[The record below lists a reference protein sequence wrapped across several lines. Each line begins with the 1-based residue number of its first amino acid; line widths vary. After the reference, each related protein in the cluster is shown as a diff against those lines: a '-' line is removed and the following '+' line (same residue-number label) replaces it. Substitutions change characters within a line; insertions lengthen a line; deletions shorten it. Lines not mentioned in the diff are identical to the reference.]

1 MKQIS
6 LLLLLVVFASSS
18 VLAQNKVLSLDGD
31 GDYVQIPASV
41 WFNGDLTIEAWVYVK
56 EYRSWSRLIDFGNG
70 ADQDNVLLTLTR
82 EETGIPGLHIV
93 KSGGLESPT
102 ALKLNNWTHIAF
114 TLKGN
119 SSLITGKASPMT
131 CSLLINGH
139 PVNEGRFSAPPRNVE
154 RRKNF
159 IGRSNWE
166 NEDAEAMFDE
176 IRIWNLARSAT
187 EIQQAM
193 DGSLSGSEK
202 GLVGYWNFDDGTAD
216 DLSANGHDGDL
227 KGGAKLLPLHSHW
240 LWPIRLLI

>member
-1 MKQIS
+1 MKRIG
-6 LLLLLVVFASSS
+6 LLVLLFFLTSSS
-18 VLAQNKVLSLDGD
+18 IFSENKVLDLDGD
-31 GDYVQIPASV
+31 GDYVQIPAGV
-41 WFNGDLTIEAWVYVK
+41 WFNDALTIEAWVYVK

-139 PVNEGRFSAPPRNVE
+139 SVS
-154 RRKNF
+154 
-159 IGRSNWE
+159 
-166 NEDAEAMFDE
+166 
-176 IRIWNLARSAT
+176 
-187 EIQQAM
+187 
-193 DGSLSGSEK
+193 
-202 GLVGYWNFDDGTAD
+202 
-216 DLSANGHDGDL
+216 
-227 KGGAKLLPLHSHW
+227 
-240 LWPIRLLI
+240 

>member
-1 MKQIS
+1 MKRIG
-6 LLLLLVVFASSS
+6 LLLLLLVFASSS

-119 SSLITGKASPMT
+119 SSLGKASPMT

-139 PVNEGRFSAPPRNVE
+139 SVS
-154 RRKNF
+154 
-159 IGRSNWE
+159 
-166 NEDAEAMFDE
+166 
-176 IRIWNLARSAT
+176 
-187 EIQQAM
+187 
-193 DGSLSGSEK
+193 
-202 GLVGYWNFDDGTAD
+202 
-216 DLSANGHDGDL
+216 
-227 KGGAKLLPLHSHW
+227 
-240 LWPIRLLI
+240 

>member
-1 MKQIS
+1 MKRIS
-6 LLLLLVVFASSS
+6 ILFWLLVWASSS
-18 VLAQNKVLSLDGD
+18 ILAENKVLNLDGD

-119 SSLITGKASPMT
+119 SSLGKASRMT

-139 PVNEGRFSAPPRNVE
+139 SVS
-154 RRKNF
+154 
-159 IGRSNWE
+159 
-166 NEDAEAMFDE
+166 
-176 IRIWNLARSAT
+176 
-187 EIQQAM
+187 
-193 DGSLSGSEK
+193 
-202 GLVGYWNFDDGTAD
+202 
-216 DLSANGHDGDL
+216 
-227 KGGAKLLPLHSHW
+227 
-240 LWPIRLLI
+240 